1 MVDGWT
7 ETRNVLPRKLYICIT
22 VCICIW
28 RHVCGCWLNLKEAE
42 GGSISPIRLS
52 FASIRGGS
60 AEPGCLRLGLDRF
73 RHQSFILTVQY
84 MENVAHWPTDFIVS
98 YFTHQPPNLTW
109 SILFNH
115 HSSDH
120 PISISTSK
128 KQSMGRDSLVIMIII
143 THQHNNKAGSTWP
156 AADGWWL
163 HANASLVAAP
173 RRWQTKTKA
182 NQYRAQ
188 DVMGTDLSQFRFDLS
203 GRSRLWLKIFSEV
216 AVNWRREMC
225 EQSGFMNVVI
235 RVDAPSH
242 RMRPIP

>member
-1 MVDGWT
+1 MCMAAGSS
-7 ETRNVLPRKLYICIT
+7 RRKLKEEVFRRSVSLLRQSEGGVPSLDACVWVSIVFVT
-22 VCICIW
+22 SLSLSLFNIW
-28 RHVCGCWLNLKEAE
+28 RMLHIDQQISLFHT
-42 GGSISPIRLS
+42 SPIN
-52 FASIRGGS
+52 
-60 AEPGCLRLGLDRF
+60 
-73 RHQSFILTVQY
+73 HQ
-84 MENVAHWPTDFIVS
+84 
-98 YFTHQPPNLTW
+98 TW
-109 SILFNH
+109 HDLFY
-115 HSSDH
+115 S
-120 PISISTSK
+120 
-128 KQSMGRDSLVIMIII
+128 III
-143 THQHNNKAGSTWP
+143 HLIIQSASLQAKSNQWGGIAWSSWSSSLITTTTKQEALDQP
-156 AADGWWL
+156 ADGWWL